1 MKFFTSDTH
10 FYHKNV
16 IKYSNR
22 PYNSIEEMHEDMID
36 RWNKAVGKGDLVYH
50 LGDFSL
56 ESNPKLIDAILGR
69 LNGKIIL
76 IRGNHDRW
84 LDRIDRV
91 KHNNKFIK
99 IEDYYE
105 TNIQHPDGTHIKAS
119 LMHYPMH
126 TWNRSHYGSVQLHG
140 HCHGAIDAQNRKL
153 RRMDVG
159 VDSEYGQFSP
169 IPETFI
175 AEMLTQ
181 PERDYSF
188 HHGD

>member
-10 FYHKNV
+10 FYHHNV

-22 PYNSIEEMHEDMID
+22 PYENIEEMHEDMID
-36 RWNKAVGKGDLVYH
+36 RWNRAIGKGDLVYH

-56 ESNPKLIDAILGR
+56 ESNPELIDAILGR

-76 IRGNHDRW
+76 IRGNHDKW
-84 LDRIDRV
+84 LDKIDRV

-99 IEDYYE
+99 IADYYE
-105 TNIQHPDGTHIKAS
+105 TNIQHKDGTHIKAS
-119 LMHYPMH
+119 LMHYPMY
-126 TWNRSHYGSVQLHG
+126 TWNRSHYGSIQLHG
-140 HCHGAIDAQNRKL
+140 HSHGAIDAQNRKL

-175 AEMLTQ
+175 ADVMTQ
-181 PERDYSF
+181 PEREFSF

>member
-22 PYNSIEEMHEDMID
+22 PYENIEEMHEDMID
-36 RWNKAVGKGDLVYH
+36 RWNRAVTKGDLVYH

-56 ESNPKLIDAILGR
+56 ETRPELIDAILGR

-76 IRGNHDRW
+76 IQGNHDKW
-84 LDRIDRV
+84 LKNINKLR
-91 KHNNKFIK
+91 HGNKFIK
-99 IEDYYE
+99 VVDYDE
-105 TNIQHPDGTHIKAS
+105 TNLQHPNGTHIKAS

-126 TWNRSHYGSVQLHG
+126 TWNRSHHGSIQLHG
-140 HCHGAIDAQNRKL
+140 HCHGSIDAQNRNL

-175 AEMLTQ
+175 ADVLTL
-181 PERDYSF
+181 PERDFSF

>member
-22 PYNSIEEMHEDMID
+22 PYNSIEEMHDDMID
-36 RWNKAVGKGDLVYH
+36 RWNRAVGKGDLVYH

-84 LDRIDRV
+84 LDKIDRV

-105 TNIQHPDGTHIKAS
+105 TNIQHPDGIHIKAS